1 MPRNAAN
8 SNSIQYITPHHLSRH
23 FSQCK
28 MTIVQPT
35 VHVRVHV
42 ALTRQSPPAADVLF
56 KMGQKRTPKTAAG
69 EREQWTKEWAGEG
82 TATVPDTSE
91 GMERQQPMTAVCSC
105 STKTPQRPP
114 SNHPCLLD
122 CFPYSLCSSR
132 CRSNLRDLCM
142 PYLSA
147 LLLCQPTL
155 SACSSPA
162 TAASLAVLLWTHAAC
177 ARHDKVVVHKVHVVA
192 ASTPTCSDVG
202 PHLLQ
207 LVLVVLLLGSN

>member
-1 MPRNAAN
+1 
-8 SNSIQYITPHHLSRH
+8 
-23 FSQCK
+23 
-28 MTIVQPT
+28 
-35 VHVRVHV
+35 
-42 ALTRQSPPAADVLF
+42 
-56 KMGQKRTPKTAAG
+56 MGQKRTPKTAAG

-91 GMERQQPMTAVCSC
+91 GMGRQQPMTAVCSC
-105 STKTPQRPP
+105 STKIPQRLPP
-114 SNHPCLLD
+114 IILVCCMD

-132 CRSNLRDLCM
+132 CRSNPRDLCM

-147 LLLCQPTL
+147 LLSCQPTL

-162 TAASLAVLLWTHAAC
+162 TTASLAVLLWTHETC

-207 LVLVVLLLGSN
+207 LVVVVLLLGSN

>member
-1 MPRNAAN
+1 MISKHWWQGTQRIRSTAAHRAA
-8 SNSIQYITPHHLSRH
+8 I

-35 VHVRVHV
+35 AHVRVHV
-42 ALTRQSPPAADVLF
+42 ALTRQSPPAANVLF
-56 KMGQKRTPKTAAG
+56 KMGQKRTPKTVAG
-69 EREQWTKEWAGEG
+69 EREQWTKEWEGEG

-91 GMERQQPMTAVCSC
+91 GMGRQQPVTAVCSC
-105 STKTPQRPP
+105 STKIPQRPP

-147 LLLCQPTL
+147 LLSCQPTL

-162 TAASLAVLLWTHAAC
+162 TTASLAVLLWTMQLVQGMTRLSCTRCMMLLH
-177 ARHDKVVVHKVHVVA
+177 
-192 ASTPTCSDVG
+192 P
-202 PHLLQ
+202 LQ
-207 LVLVVLLLGSN
+207 LAAMLVLTLCNLCWWCFC